1 MLFRWRWHII
11 LTTVSLVVLMP
22 YKKIDRTL
30 NSVPH
35 KELLGNFNIITPSI
49 AKSDLKVLEIDK
61 TPVLYNKKDFR
72 CLTQN
77 IFFEAGTES
86 MLGKIAV
93 GQVTL
98 NRVKMGHWGE
108 TICDVV
114 NAKDQFSWTNR
125 DDISIDET
133 SKNYL
138 ESKQAAEKVLQKRH
152 RLRMLKYALFYH
164 ADYVKP
170 NWIDK
175 TKKIIQIDKHIFY
188 NGAKGSE
195 LSLEN

>member
-1 MLFRWRWHII
+1 MLHRWRWHII
-11 LTTVSLVVLMP
+11 LTAISLVVLLP
-22 YKKIDRTL
+22 YKKIDHTL
-30 NSVPH
+30 HTVPH
-35 KELLGNFNIITPSI
+35 KELLENFNIITPSI
-49 AKSDLKVLEIDK
+49 AKTDLHAMEVDK
-61 TPVLYNKKDFR
+61 TSVLYNKKDLK

-98 NRVKMGHWGE
+98 NRVKMGYWGE

-114 NAKDQFSWTNR
+114 NAKDQFSWTNK
-125 DDISIDET
+125 DDINIDET

-138 ESKQAAEKVLQKRH
+138 DSKLAAKKVLENRH
-152 RLRMLKYALFYH
+152 RLRMLKHAIFYH
-164 ADYVKP
+164 ADYVRP

-175 TKKIIQIDKHIFY
+175 NKKIIQIDKHIFY
-188 NGAKGSE
+188 NGAKGSN

>member
-1 MLFRWRWHII
+1 MLHRWRWHII
-11 LTTVSLVVLMP
+11 LTTVSLVVLLP

-30 NSVPH
+30 NTVPH
-35 KELLGNFNIITPSI
+35 KELLVNFSLITPSI
-49 AKSDLKVLEIDK
+49 AKTDLKVFEIDK
-61 TPVLYNKKDFR
+61 APVLYNRKDFR
-72 CLTQN
+72 CLLQN
-77 IFFEAGTES
+77 IYFEAGTES

-98 NRVKMGHWGE
+98 NRVKMGYWGE

-114 NAKDQFSWTNR
+114 NAKDQFSWTNK
-125 DDISIDET
+125 DDLTIDEQ
-133 SKNYL
+133 SKNYI
-138 ESKQAAEKVLQKRH
+138 ESTLAAKKVLENQQ
-152 RLRMLKYALFYH
+152 RLRILKYALFYH

-170 NWIDK
+170 NWVDK